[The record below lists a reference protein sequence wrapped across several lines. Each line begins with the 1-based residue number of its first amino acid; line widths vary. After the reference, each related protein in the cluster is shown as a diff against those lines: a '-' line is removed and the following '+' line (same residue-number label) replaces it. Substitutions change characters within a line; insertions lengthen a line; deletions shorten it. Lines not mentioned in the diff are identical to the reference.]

1 MTALYGILML
11 LPQSEAF
18 RLIQNRLVVVVAS
31 DCSLRYPHA
40 TTTERGIQAQVHTG
54 NRIVE
59 VEVGVAGAVMG
70 TQALTKLV
78 AVASFSREACF

>member
-18 RLIQNRLVVVVAS
+18 RLIQNRLVVVAS
-31 DCSLRYPHA
+31 DCSLRDPHA
-40 TTTERGIQAQVHTG
+40 TTTERGIQAQVHSG